1 MIATALREKL
11 DSSGS
16 PRIGS
21 HDSQSLSHGNL
32 RTHGIH
38 LSILRETNPDDA
50 KLREAGFDPALAPA
64 DALAKLRELKGKP
77 GIADLAI
84 ARALGKIADAGAAA
98 MLTEMEAGAAG
109 AIRREV
115 RRALYRL
122 KQHGIDAPASTAA
135 AASTSH
141 DNATEKT
148 EKSEKTAMLSP
159 IDSEGARIV
168 WIVKPRVQGGVIR
181 LWALISER
189 EGLVGAQNT
198 GLSRRELKS
207 EREELERR
215 AQVKLVDADWSV
227 ADFIACEAWRNTPES
242 RRGHVGNFLTLRSEL
257 IASAPPTALLHP
269 VYAELAAEAAGEPS
283 VELLKEPELLEWRI
297 PDAILKPYVEEI
309 GRAGESVIVL
319 NPLHK
324 QERVNAVIDRATAE
338 LLTGD
343 NGRAVQR
350 RLEDIAYYMARV
362 GRRTQAGWAAAAAA
376 RLRDGIDATKVLF
389 FQAFIRT
396 QLGTVAAAEQQKAED
411 EPRLIMTPAEAM
423 RAREAREARTRRR

>member
-1 MIATALREKL
+1 
-11 DSSGS
+11 
-16 PRIGS
+16 
-21 HDSQSLSHGNL
+21 
-32 RTHGIH
+32 
-38 LSILRETNPDDA
+38 LSISRETNPDDT
-50 KLREAGFDPALAPA
+50 KLIEAGFDPALAPA
-64 DALAKLRELKGKP
+64 DAIAKIRELEGRA
-77 GIADLAI
+77 GIADGAI

-98 MLTEMEAGAAG
+98 MLAEMEAGAGG
-109 AIRREV
+109 ALRREV
-115 RRALYRL
+115 RRALYKL
-122 KQHGIDAPASTAA
+122 KQHGIDAPAATAA
-135 AASTSH
+135 AASTIH
-141 DNATEKT
+141 DNATEK
-148 EKSEKTAMLSP
+148 SETTAMLSP

-215 AQVKLVDADWSV
+215 AQVKLVDADWRV
-227 ADFIACEAWRNTPES
+227 ADFIACEAWRITPES

-257 IASAPPTALLHP
+257 IASAPPTELLHP
-269 VYAELAAEAAGEPS
+269 VYAELGAEAAGEPS

-309 GRAGESVIVL
+309 ARAGESVIVL

-338 LLTGD
+338 LLTGG

-362 GRRTQAGWAAAAAA
+362 GRRAQAGWAAAASA
-376 RLRDGIDATKVLF
+376 RLRDGIDVTKVLF

-396 QLGTVAAAEQQKAED
+396 QLGTVAAAAQQKAEQ

-423 RAREAREARTRRR
+423 RAREAREARSRRR

>member
-1 MIATALREKL
+1 M
-11 DSSGS
+11 SNS
-16 PRIGS
+16 
-21 HDSQSLSHGNL
+21 
-32 RTHGIH
+32 
-38 LSILRETNPDDA
+38 RETNPDDA
-50 KLREAGFDPALAPA
+50 KLIEAGFDPALAPA
-64 DALAKLRELKGKP
+64 AALAKLRALRGNA
-77 GIADLAI
+77 GIADGAI
-84 ARALGKIADAGAAA
+84 ARALGRIADAGASA
-98 MLTEMEAGAAG
+98 MLIEMEARATGE
-109 AIRREV
+109 IRREV
-115 RRALYRL
+115 RRALYKL
-122 KQHGIDAPASTAA
+122 KQHGIDAPAATAPRV
-135 AASTSH
+135 ASTVH
-141 DNATEKT
+141 DNAAER
-148 EKSEKTAMLSP
+148 SEKTAMLSP

-198 GLSRRELKS
+198 ALSRRELKS

-215 AQVKLVDADWSV
+215 AQVKLVDADWRV

-242 RRGHVGNFLTLRSEL
+242 RRGQVGNFLMLRSEL
-257 IASAPPTALLHP
+257 IASAPPTELLHP
-269 VYAELAAEAAGEPS
+269 VYAELAAELGAEAAGEPS

-309 GRAGESVIVL
+309 ARAGESVIVL

-343 NGRAVQR
+343 NGRAVRR

-362 GRRTQAGWAAAAAA
+362 GRRAQAGWAAAAAA
-376 RLRDGIDATKVLF
+376 RLRDGIDVTKVPF
-389 FQAFIRT
+389 FQGFIRT
-396 QLGTVAAAEQQKAED
+396 QLGTVAAAEQEKAEQ

-423 RAREAREARTRRR
+423 RAREAQAARTRRR

>member
-1 MIATALREKL
+1 M
-11 DSSGS
+11 
-16 PRIGS
+16 
-21 HDSQSLSHGNL
+21 
-32 RTHGIH
+32 
-38 LSILRETNPDDA
+38 SILRETNPDDA
-50 KLREAGFDPALAPA
+50 KLIEAGFDPALAPA
-64 DALAKLRELKGKP
+64 AALAKLRALSGKP
-77 GIADLAI
+77 GIADGAI
-84 ARALGKIADAGAAA
+84 ARALGRIADAGASA
-98 MLTEMEAGAAG
+98 MLIEMEARATGE
-109 AIRREV
+109 IRREV
-115 RRALYRL
+115 RRALYKL
-122 KQHGIDAPASTAA
+122 KQHGIDAPAATAP
-135 AASTSH
+135 AASTVH
-141 DNATEKT
+141 DNAAER
-148 EKSEKTAMLSP
+148 SEKTAMLSP

-198 GLSRRELKS
+198 ALSRRELKS

-215 AQVKLVDADWSV
+215 AQVKLVDADWRV
-227 ADFIACEAWRNTPES
+227 ADFIACEAWRITPQS
-242 RRGHVGNFLTLRSEL
+242 RRGQGGNFLTLRSEL
-257 IASAPPTALLHP
+257 IASAPPTELLHP
-269 VYAELAAEAAGEPS
+269 VYAELGAEAAGEPS

-309 GRAGESVIVL
+309 ARAGESVIVL

-362 GRRTQAGWAAAAAA
+362 GRRAQAGWAAAAAA
-376 RLRDGIDATKVLF
+376 RLRDGIDVTKVRF
-389 FQAFIRT
+389 FQGFIRT
-396 QLGTVAAAEQQKAED
+396 QLGTVAAAEQEKAEQ

-423 RAREAREARTRRR
+423 RAREAQAARTRRR

>member
-1 MIATALREKL
+1 LI
-11 DSSGS
+11 
-16 PRIGS
+16 
-21 HDSQSLSHGNL
+21 
-32 RTHGIH
+32 
-38 LSILRETNPDDA
+38 
-50 KLREAGFDPALAPA
+50 EAGFDPALAPA
-64 DALAKLRELKGKP
+64 DALAKLRALKGRA
-77 GIADLAI
+77 GIADVAI
-84 ARALGKIADAGAAA
+84 ARALGRIADPRAAA

-115 RRALYRL
+115 RRALYKL
-122 KQHGIDAPASTAA
+122 KQHGIDAPAATAA
-135 AASTSH
+135 AAGAVH

-148 EKSEKTAMLSP
+148 EIAAMLSP

-189 EGLVGAQNT
+189 DGLVGAQN
-198 GLSRRELKS
+198 GALSRRELKS

-215 AQVKLVDADWSV
+215 AQVKLVDADWRV

-242 RRGHVGNFLTLRSEL
+242 RRGHVGNFLALRSEL
-257 IASAPPTALLHP
+257 IASPPPTELIHP

-297 PDAILKPYVEEI
+297 PDAILKPYVDEI
-309 GRAGESVIVL
+309 ARAGESVIVL

-350 RLEDIAYYMARV
+350 RLEDIAYYMTRV
-362 GRRTQAGWAAAAAA
+362 GRRAQAGWAAAAAA
-376 RLRDGIDATKVLF
+376 RLRDGIDVTRVLF

-396 QLGTVAAAEQQKAED
+396 QLGAVAVAEQQKAEQ

-423 RAREAREARTRRR
+423 RAREAQEARTRRR